1 MEAFTA
7 KPTEPQGL
15 SMFQLFVLYVGA
27 SQLVNVVAIIL
38 PVLKRQMPIAEYEGF
53 LDIGFLLLVV
63 VVTCA
68 ALRWGRDAIVR
79 SELAPLYSILA
90 FALVLPPIRRLL
102 AVAAWEIVTLVVMGR
117 LGPIEDPT
125 LQPIFGVEPNRM
137 IVQILLGIGAAGIWY
152 LVFKLIF
159 RANAQRVLRH
169 ERVPS
174 QGYRLLLP
182 LLLYAIA
189 LPALIGLGVLIRNAT
204 PRDWFPIEYGRYS
217 YDLNYALA
225 ICVISIGLIA
235 WRSAMRRWELSPT
248 CLMLAFILLMESFHN
263 LIDREVLNFVRS
275 VTNDQMPWEEGLPI
289 REQIRTSHYVWVA
302 AYQTVLNVIGAA
314 AAYGILRLVFGSDLA
329 AVVRRIEPA
338 ATKAGYA

>member
-7 KPTEPQGL
+7 KPTEPRGL
-15 SMFQLFVLYVGA
+15 SMFKLFGLYVVA
-27 SQLVNVVAIIL
+27 SQLVNVVVIIL
-38 PVLKRQMPIAEYEGF
+38 PVLQRQITIAEYGGL
-53 LDIGFLLLVV
+53 LDVGFLLLVV
-63 VVTCA
+63 VATCV
-68 ALRWGRDAIVR
+68 ALRWWRDAIVR
-79 SELAPLYSILA
+79 SELAPFYAILA

-102 AVAAWEIVTLVVMGR
+102 AVAAWEIVTLVAIGR

-125 LQPIFGVEPNRM
+125 LNPIFSVEPNRL
-137 IVQILLGIGAAGIWY
+137 IVQILLGVGAAGVWY

-169 ERVPS
+169 ERVS
-174 QGYRLLLP
+174 TRGYSLLLP

-189 LPALIGLGVLIRNAT
+189 LPALIGLGLLIRNAT
-204 PRDWFPIEYGRYS
+204 PRDWLPTEYGRYS

-248 CLMLAFILLMESFHN
+248 YLMLAFVLLMESFHN

-275 VTNDQMPWEEGLPI
+275 VTTDRMPWEEGLPI
-289 REQIRTSHYVWVA
+289 REQIRTSHYIWVA

-314 AAYGILRLVFGSDLA
+314 AAYGILRLVFGRDLA

-338 ATKAGYA
+338 VTKAGHA